1 MVTYNYHKIR
11 LIANMSKSEINFT
24 FFSSVIIRIP
34 AYPINFY
41 KNLTEGFS
49 ITSDNVKE
57 LLDDSQIKEALYLAS
72 PELFSEI
79 EKWENQENYPI
90 HKAEKI
96 KFSILK
102 YLIRMS
108 TRCTPFGLFAA
119 CGSGRLSDSTKIK
132 IGNNFYRKTRLDMQ
146 FAANL
151 TSELIKDETIQNQI
165 LFYPNTTLYQLGDF
179 YRYIEYTLED
189 NKRKYSLEAVRKSD
203 YLDLILQKAVDGK
216 NQNDLAAFLI
226 SDEIN
231 KNDALE
237 FVQELIAN
245 QILVSELEPKL
256 TDCCAAENLESKI
269 NINNK
274 AFTEIETVN
283 NEIETRLL
291 NIDTTLGNEISSYKE
306 ITDIVLEAKVSF
318 NKKYLFQTDLFLE
331 SNDFQLDKKYI
342 TELSKAINLLDII
355 SKKPENTSLESF
367 KKSFIK
373 RYENQTIPLVKALD
387 IETGIGYLQKTVF
400 DTTPLLDSIKIKE
413 KTNSDQEITLSKS
426 EKVIYNKLQNTLQ
439 NNKTSINLKCS
450 DFENPNV
457 STQNMPDTFSCVF
470 EIVLENEKEWIV
482 IQSIGGSSAANLL
495 ARFCYGNQDIY
506 DFANDITQY
515 ESEITTDKIIA
526 EIIHLPESRTGN
538 ILRRPNFR
546 DYEIPYLGQSS
557 LPISNQI
564 NITDLVLFIKNN
576 RLVLWSKKHDKEVI
590 PKLTNAHNY
599 SQNSLPIYHF
609 LCDMQFENHKSALG
623 LSTKFEKL
631 FDYLPRITIK
641 NCIVSK
647 AKWIFSKT
655 KHPDFFQLLVSK
667 NDFNPEL
674 FRSALNF
681 TNIRETQY
689 VSLMEGD
696 NALIIDL
703 ANDTCIKMFVETIK
717 NKTQFIL
724 EEFLFPSN
732 TVVNGNNER
741 YANQFIV
748 GLKRNKI

>member
-79 EKWENQENYPI
+79 EKWKNQDNYPI

-179 YRYIEYTLED
+179 YRYIEYTLKD

-203 YLDLILQKAVDGK
+203 YLDLILQKAVDGR

-237 FVQELIAN
+237 FVEELIAN

-256 TDCCAAENLESKI
+256 TDCFTAENLESKI

-748 GLKRNKI
+748 GLKRNKT